1 VLKSG
6 LIFGGL
12 ALVLGTASV
21 LLSPVCLPCLAIFF
35 GLGAG
40 YLAGVFDKPVENRA
54 ATKLGTIAGAIGGV
68 GALLG
73 QLIGSAIKSSMMG
86 PEKFASLL
94 HQLGVP
100 ISSPGRVAA
109 SYYGGL
115 VGITC
120 CAGVLDVALM
130 AGFGA
135 LGGLLW
141 WQFSGKGTF
150 LQNGKEQIS

>member
-6 LIFGGL
+6 LVFGGL

-21 LLSPVCLPCLAIFF
+21 LLSPLCLPCLAIFF

-40 YLAGVFDKPVENRA
+40 YLAGVFDKPGENRA
-54 ATKLGTIAGAIGGV
+54 ATKLGTLAGAIGGV

-73 QLIGSAIKSSMMG
+73 QLIGSAINASTG
-86 PEKFASLL
+86 LEKVFSWL
-94 HQLGVP
+94 HGLGVP
-100 ISSPGRVAA
+100 ISSPESVVAG
-109 SYYGGL
+109 YYREL

-120 CAGVLDVALM
+120 CAGLLDVVYM

-141 WQFSGKGTF
+141 WQFSGKSRF
-150 LQNGKEQIS
+150 LQNG